1 MLLAA
6 KKRVNNPLLS
16 ITLVFTLLL
25 SNALFA
31 AVEKS
36 PVDPKKYAAITL
48 DNQLRVLLISN
59 PAADKA
65 AASMN
70 VAVGSSANPEN
81 RAGLAHFLEH
91 MLFLGTAKY
100 PKAGEYQEF
109 ISSHGGGHN
118 AYTSQ
123 ENTNYFFDI
132 SADNLE
138 PALDRFA
145 HFFISPLFD
154 EKYVDR
160 ERHAVHSEYKAK
172 IKDDFRRSYAITKQL
187 MNQKNSYNRFAV
199 GNLDTLINNDERRVR
214 EDLLAFYNQYYSANI
229 MTLVVL
235 GKEPLEQLEEMVI
248 GKFAAVKNHEAT
260 LFKTNEPLFNED
272 QLPQQVNIQTI
283 KDIHSLTLTFP
294 TNETRSHWKAKP
306 LYYISSLMGYEG
318 EGSLLSFLKTKGW
331 ATSLSASQGHNLAH
345 EASFMVNIQ
354 LTEEGEKEYLKIT
367 QAVFQYIELLKRQG
381 IKESLYNEEK
391 QLSEISFRF
400 QEQAEPIHLVSRLS
414 SQMQHY
420 PTELAIS
427 ADYHFDNFDPLLI
440 RGYLD
445 QLTPDN
451 LFISLKSN
459 KPQTEKVEPYYN
471 APYSVAKLSSMTLS
485 ALKVNSINSAL
496 TIRKENPFIAED
508 LSLLAN
514 EKSEEKPTQ
523 IDSATGF
530 SLWHKTETRFN
541 IPQTDL
547 YFTIQSPIANQ
558 TANNW
563 VLNKLYTQMLQEQL
577 NETLYDAYLAGLST
591 QIYPHLKGF
600 TVRLSGYN
608 DKLDLLL
615 SDVLHAIKNPDF
627 NEVRFNIYKQKYA
640 DGLVNALKDKP
651 YNQTTARLYE
661 LLLPQWNNEEQ
672 TEALSHI
679 NIESLKQFSSLLIA
693 SPSLKVLTHGNLDRD
708 TSLKMGQ
715 TVKNALLNKS
725 VLPIPEIHVAQIP
738 KNDALKESLTINHND
753 SAISLLLQ
761 GESNS
766 IQARAELSLV
776 AEILA
781 TPFYNEI
788 RTEKQLGYIV
798 FATPLQMNK
807 TPAIAFIV
815 QSPAVDAD
823 ALENNI
829 DEFLNKWEKELLAVS
844 PEKFSKFKRSVISRV
859 LKKDNKLSTQ
869 TKRYWRELDWGD
881 THFDTRERLADRVQK
896 VMLSDVQRAFTTL
909 KTRRLTVSST
919 GTQFDSE
926 QTQKNQLSDE
936 KVSEIF
942 SILKKDGVTVP
953 DA

>member
-1 MLLAA
+1 MLLAS

-16 ITLVFTLLL
+16 VTLVFTLLL

-48 DNQLRVLLISN
+48 DNKLRVLLISN

-70 VAVGSSANPEN
+70 VAVGSSANPED

-138 PALDRFA
+138 PGLDRFA
-145 HFFISPLFD
+145 QFFISPLFD

-199 GNLDTLINNDERRVR
+199 GNLDTLINNDERKIR
-214 EDLLAFYNQYYSANI
+214 EDLLTFYNQYYSANI

-235 GKEPLEQLEEMVI
+235 GKESLEQLEEMVRD
-248 GKFAAVKNHEAT
+248 KFAAVKNHEAMQ
-260 LFKTNEPLFNED
+260 FNTNEPLFNDD

-318 EGSLLSFLKTKGW
+318 EGSLLSFLKAKGW

-367 QAVFQYIELLKRQG
+367 QAVFQYIELLKQQG

-400 QEQAEPIHLVSRLS
+400 QEQAEPIHLVSHLS

-440 RGYLD
+440 RSYLD

-471 APYSVAKLSSMTLS
+471 APYSVTKLSSKALS

-496 TIRKENPFIAED
+496 TIRKENPFIAKD
-508 LSLLAN
+508 LSLIAT

-530 SLWHKTETRFN
+530 SLWHKTETGFN
-541 IPQTDL
+541 IPQADL

-558 TANNW
+558 AANNW

-627 NEVRFNIYKQKYA
+627 NDVRFNIYKQKYA

-679 NIESLKQFSSLLIA
+679 NIESLKQFSSQLIA
-693 SPSLKVLTHGNLDRD
+693 SPSLKVLTHGNLDRE

-715 TVKNALLNKS
+715 TIKNALLNKS

-738 KNDALKESLTINHND
+738 KNEVLKETLTINHND

-815 QSPAVDAD
+815 QSPAVDAE

-829 DEFLNKWEKELLAVS
+829 DEFLNKWDKELLAVS
-844 PEKFSKFKRSVISRV
+844 PEKFAKFKRSVISRV

-881 THFDTRERLADRVQK
+881 TQFDTRERLADRVQK

-919 GTQFDSE
+919 GAQFNSD
-926 QTQKNQLSDE
+926 QTQENKLSDE

-942 SILKKDGVTVP
+942 SKLKTDGVTVP